1 VRILIASLGAVLL
14 LTQAAYPQGSITRP
28 PPAEMSAAQKAQMH
42 DEEAARKATD
52 EQYNAAL
59 KHTRDSDQK
68 LDPWSNMRAP
78 AGTAK

>member
-1 VRILIASLGAVLL
+1 MRILIASLGAVLL
-14 LTQAAYPQGSITRP
+14 LTQAAYPQSRTK
-28 PPAEMSAAQKAQMH
+28 PPAVEMTPAQKAKMQ
-42 DEEAARKATD
+42 DEAAARKATD
-52 EQYNAAL
+52 DQYNEAL

>member
-1 VRILIASLGAVLL
+1 VRTLIALLGAVLL
-14 LTQAAYPQGSITRP
+14 LTQAAYPQGRTKAP
-28 PPAEMSAAQKAQMH
+28 PIEMTPAQKAQMQ
-42 DEEAARKATD
+42 DQEAARKATD